1 MDSKSGQNQLDHA
14 TYREIMG
21 DLLQPISSE
30 GLDFETLKRL
40 YESKVVYLENLR
52 VKCFKEMNSDR
63 GSLFTAEDH
72 ALILKAAAEANR
84 QLRQVVL
91 LAITDNLAKRQ
102 VS

>member
-1 MDSKSGQNQLDHA
+1 
-14 TYREIMG
+14 MG
-21 DLLQPISSE
+21 DLLQPISAE
-30 GLDFETLKRL
+30 GLDLDTLRRL

-52 VKCFKEMNSDR
+52 VKCFREINAGNASHF
-63 GSLFTAEDH
+63 SSEDFI
-72 ALILKAAAEANR
+72 LILDALAEANR

>member
-1 MDSKSGQNQLDHA
+1 VDSKGSHNQLDYA

-30 GLDFETLKRL
+30 GLDLDTLKRL

-52 VKCFKEMNSDR
+52 IKCFVEMNSDR
-63 GSLFTAEDH
+63 GSHFTAEDQ
-72 ALILKAAAEANR
+72 ALIVKAAAEANR

>member
-1 MDSKSGQNQLDHA
+1 MEVKANQNQLDYA

-21 DLLQPISSE
+21 DLLQPISGD
-30 GLDFETLKRL
+30 GLDFDMLKRL
-40 YESKVVYLENLR
+40 CESKVVYLENLR
-52 VKCFKEMNSDR
+52 VKCFKGMNQAR
-63 GSLFTAEDH
+63 GSYFTVDDH
-72 ALILKAAAEANR
+72 ALIIKATTEANR

>member
-1 MDSKSGQNQLDHA
+1 MEVKGNQTQYDYA

-21 DLLQPISSE
+21 DLMQPISAE
-30 GLDFETLKRL
+30 GLDLDTLRRL

-52 VKCFKEMNSDR
+52 IKCFKEMNSGRD
-63 GSLFTAEDH
+63 SHFTADDH
-72 ALILKAAAEANR
+72 ALIIKASAEAVR

>member
-1 MDSKSGQNQLDHA
+1 VEVTGNHHQLDYA

-21 DLLQPISSE
+21 DLLLPISGE
-30 GLDFETLKRL
+30 GLDFDTLKRL
-40 YESKVVYLENLR
+40 CESKVVYLENLR
-52 VKCFKEMNSDR
+52 VKCFKESNR
-63 GSLFTAEDH
+63 PGGSHFTPEDH
-72 ALILKAAAEANR
+72 ALIIKATVQANL

>member
-1 MDSKSGQNQLDHA
+1 VEVKGSQNQLDYV

-30 GLDFETLKRL
+30 GLDFDTLKRL

-52 VKCFKEMNSDR
+52 IKCFKEINSGR
-63 GSLFTAEDH
+63 GSHFTSEDH
-72 ALILKAAAEANR
+72 TLIIKASAEANK
-84 QLRQVVL
+84 QLRQIVL